1 MLVNSKMLAGTGLES
16 LCEIADDATKMKL
29 KAISLFNTE
38 FDQKRLLARSE
49 ILQKWFS
56 DDENAKKL
64 IWEVWGL

>member
-1 MLVNSKMLAGTGLES
+1 
-16 LCEIADDATKMKL
+16 MKQ
-29 KAISLFNTE
+29 KTISLFNTE